1 MTNILVVDK
10 DIAVLQSV
18 QQKLPSLN
26 SELSVIPVR
35 NVKDAIRNLD
45 TENIDLVITELELP
59 EINGFELLAYINK
72 NFSYLPVIVMADT
85 EPTELDLF
93 LEDKAIFQYLPKPLD
108 FNALIS
114 KISAGLASKVDQNL
128 REVFLPSFLRLV
140 SQQKKSYTLII
151 RAKNQTGFLHFNN
164 GELFDAETGNYTN
177 VEAALEILS
186 WNAVEIVIDFETIKG
201 EKKISLELEE
211 IIFQKPKINDPV
223 EEPVKQAVNH
233 KNVISHSEKKEN
245 RMNIKKI
252 QAGIKNVQEDL
263 GDGLLAT
270 DFWTVADGQSLA
282 GFNPQP
288 KAVALFNKITD
299 GLGKTLKQAGFPG
312 LGRYYLIELEDGK
325 YVVVLPLGKY
335 QWGMLVDGQKV
346 QLGMLLNI
354 AIPHVFEAFEA
365 AMKE

>member
-10 DIAVLQSV
+10 DTEVLQSM
-18 QQKLPSLN
+18 QQELPVLN
-26 SELSVIPVR
+26 PELTITPVR
-35 NVKDAIRNLD
+35 NVKDAIRNLEM
-45 TENIDLVITELELP
+45 ENIDLVITELEFP
-59 EINGFELLAYINK
+59 EINGFELLVYLNK
-72 NFSYLPVIVMADT
+72 HFSYLPVIAMANT

-108 FNALIS
+108 FNALIA

-140 SQQKKSYTLII
+140 SQQKKSYTLIV

-164 GELFDAETGNYTN
+164 GELFDAETEKYTN

-186 WNAVEIVIDFETIKG
+186 WNAVEIIIDFETSK
-201 EKKISLELEE
+201 EKRMISLELEE
-211 IIFQKPKINDPV
+211 ILFNKTGKYDNIENSD
-223 EEPVKQAVNH
+223 KQTRPESNN
-233 KNVISHSEKKEN
+233 KTHSEKKEI
-245 RMNIKKI
+245 RMNIKRI
-252 QAGIKNVQEDL
+252 QAGIKNVLDDL
-263 GDGLLAT
+263 GDGLLAC

-282 GFNPQP
+282 GHNPQP

-299 GLGKTLKQAGFPG
+299 GLGKTLKQSGFPG
-312 LGRYYLIELEDGK
+312 LGRYYLIELEDAK
-325 YVVVLPLGKY
+325 FVAVLPLGKY